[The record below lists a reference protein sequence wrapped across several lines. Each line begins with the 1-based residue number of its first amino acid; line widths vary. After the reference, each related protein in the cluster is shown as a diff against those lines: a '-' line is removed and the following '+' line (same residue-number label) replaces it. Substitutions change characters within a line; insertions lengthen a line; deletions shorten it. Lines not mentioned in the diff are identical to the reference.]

1 MQAAYYTQYGSAD
14 VLRYGEQPTPTPK
27 ADQILVRVR
36 ASSVNPIDWKVR
48 QGELKL
54 LTGHTFPK
62 IPGRD
67 VAGEVAAIGDNVT
80 RFRVGDKVYG
90 MAADGVGG
98 AAAEYAVLAESNAA
112 FVPQQLSM
120 EQAGAVPLAALTALQ
135 GLFHHGRLLSGDRVL
150 INGASG
156 GVGSFA
162 VQIARALGAGEITG
176 VCGPDNQ
183 ELVRTL
189 GADRV
194 LNHKEHDFTTDHSRY
209 DLVFDAAGK
218 SSFSASKAAL
228 RRLGRYVTTMP
239 DPAALVKGALAT
251 AFSDKSQ
258 SMFLAK
264 TSGPDLALISAWL
277 QAGTIKPII
286 YKTFALQDL
295 ADAHRLSEKGGA
307 PGKIVLT
314 VE

>member
-1 MQAAYYTQYGSAD
+1 MQAAYYTQYGPAD
-14 VLRYGEQPTPTPK
+14 VLHYGEQPTPTPTP
-27 ADQILVRVR
+27 DQILVRVR

-54 LTGHTFPK
+54 LTNHKFPK
-62 IPGRD
+62 VPGRD

-80 RFRVGDKVYG
+80 RFRIGDRVYG

-98 AAAEYAVLAESNAA
+98 AAAEYAVLAEASAA
-112 FVPQQLSM
+112 FIPHELSM

-135 GLFHHGRLLSGDRVL
+135 GLYHHGRLLSGDRVL

-183 ELVRTL
+183 ELVHTL

-194 LNHKEHDFTTDHSRY
+194 INYKEHDFTKDHGHY
-209 DLVFDAAGK
+209 DVVFDAAGK
-218 SSFSASKAAL
+218 SSFRASQAAL
-228 RRLGRYVTTMP
+228 RRTGRYVTTTP
-239 DPAALVKGALAT
+239 DPAGIVLGTLAAALT
-251 AFSDKSQ
+251 QKSQ
-258 SMFLAK
+258 HAFLAK
-264 TSGPDLALISAWL
+264 NSGPDLALISAWL
-277 QAGTIKPII
+277 HAGAIKPII
-286 YKTFALQDL
+286 YRTFPLRHL